1 MRFPCHGRELGWS
14 DPCGLL
20 ATSLWPKVGSLQPS
34 PVFCPRPKSTV
45 ASHATSMPQR
55 GVQSGL
61 LSISHRIDLVPPWKA
76 QAALAGGVCSGVAW
90 LSTLLLGSP
99 VLSARAGLSTQ
110 SDPGTF
116 HLLNLA
122 TTVEALVS

>member
-45 ASHATSMPQR
+45 ASHATAMLRVTSVHRR
-55 GVQSGL
+55 GERNGEPWGEPRRSRTVHPVRRGLQSGML
-61 LSISHRIDLVPPWKA
+61 WTSHRIDLVPH
-76 QAALAGGVCSGVAW
+76 
-90 LSTLLLGSP
+90 LGKP
-99 VLSARAGLSTQ
+99 KLK
-110 SDPGTF
+110 
-116 HLLNLA
+116 
-122 TTVEALVS
+122 